1 MHAIAFDL
9 RMDLLGYAYGN
20 SCSKAC
26 EEIRR
31 EMESIGF
38 EWIQGNIYL
47 SRKDSLAS
55 VYKAMNRLSQI
66 PWFRDCARSVCA
78 FQMEDWSD
86 FTGIVKAK
94 SDETEST
101 KTLDTPFACLSGL
114 PDSPQDPFVCRYS
127 PHAWR

>member
-66 PWFRDCARSVCA
+66 PHLRTAIQHSG
-78 FQMEDWSD
+78 Q
-86 FTGIVKAK
+86 T
-94 SDETEST
+94 
-101 KTLDTPFACLSGL
+101 LSGTMPGHFSML
-114 PDSPQDPFVCRYS
+114 AFSAKKRKAAPPVFPGLTR
-127 PHAWR
+127 RMG